1 MGTVTSGMGALLF
14 IALLILGIHNVSNNW
29 SAKNKII
36 KSVTDENASLKEEIA
51 LLTKTI
57 EAINKGKN

>member
-29 SAKNKII
+29 SVG
-36 KSVTDENASLKEEIA
+36 S
-51 LLTKTI
+51 
-57 EAINKGKN
+57 